1 MRVGDEMTYKDELRF
16 KKVHDGYIVFI
27 DGREGHA
34 HFRSVRG
41 CQKLIRL
48 LKCGRLPAV
57 GYFRNAAKR
66 LLMEDEFASLIDHH
80 KPMYINIGKVVK

>member
-1 MRVGDEMTYKDELRF
+1 MTFKDELRF
-16 KKVHDGYIVFI
+16 KKVHDGFIVFI
-27 DGREGHA
+27 EGREEHA

-48 LKCGRLPAV
+48 LKAGKMPSE

-66 LLMEDEFASLIDHH
+66 LLTEDEFESLIDNH
-80 KPMYINIGKVVK
+80 KPMYINIGKAVK